1 MSKFQ
6 EFISNKQ
13 ITELQE
19 QLEQA
24 RNKIIKLEA
33 SQQNSGQTDDIYI
46 LRDRLIKVQNEN
58 IKLKNTLRY
67 IEQNLQQ
74 YNKLEAF
81 YEYFNIPNV
90 QNLDIKL
97 QMIVDKFIN
106 LQQDIELKNQ
116 TLIEQSQIQVQNQ
129 ELLTK
134 VTVLEQHLRLKES
147 QLEKLEKQIVNLTKL
162 IEQLQIQ
169 ATESFWDL
177 RIKCDNLKSLIL
189 EGWECDQKNTQG
201 SDHPQKIAVIISEQH
216 QLLSKRFSQVI
227 NDHHV
232 YMKLKEQTL
241 YIVKQITCTSNPI
254 QYIKKQIEAL
264 DEFWLMFI
272 LVKNYPI
279 IILDDKNYNINNEEL
294 LRKVQFMKQLLNS
307 ESPIY
312 LNQEVAYEMNID
324 FQNIR
329 FEIAQFAQQSIGWFF
344 EQSNDLVIVSEYNKR
359 IKLSGSSKV
368 KQARECTLLHY
379 ITDYYQITQDN
390 RVMICIQSNSKENPK
405 VQKQQLN
412 NGIIAKIKSKN
423 NYNKVCQIINSQI
436 TSDTTIQHDENYVYV
451 YL

>member
-1 MSKFQ
+1 MKFQ

-24 RNKIIKLEA
+24 RSKILKLEA
-33 SQQNSGQTDDIYI
+33 QQQHEGQVDDIYI

-58 IKLKNTLRY
+58 FKLKNTLKY
-67 IEQNLQQ
+67 IEQNQQ
-74 YNKLEAF
+74 YNKLDAF
-81 YEYFNIPNV
+81 YDYFNIPNV
-90 QNLDIKL
+90 QNMDIKL

-106 LQQDIELKNQ
+106 LRQEIESKNQ
-116 TLIEQSQIQVQNQ
+116 TLLEYSQIQIQNK
-129 ELLTK
+129 ELFTK
-134 VTVLEQHLRLKES
+134 VTVLEQQLKLKES
-147 QLEKLEKQIVNLTKL
+147 QIEKTEKQIIKLSKL
-162 IEQLQIQ
+162 IEQLQVQ

-177 RIKCDNLKSLIL
+177 RIKCDKLKSLISD
-189 EGWECDQKNTQG
+189 GWECDQKTTQND
-201 SDHPQKIAVIISEQH
+201 DHPQKVAAIISEQH
-216 QLLSKRFSQVI
+216 ALLSKRFSQPI
-227 NDHHV
+227 SDHHA
-232 YMKLKEQTL
+232 YFKLQEQTL
-241 YIVKQITCTSNPI
+241 YIVKQISCTSQPI
-254 QYIKKQIEAL
+254 QQIKKQIEAL

-279 IILDDKNYNINNEEL
+279 IILNDNNININNSEL
-294 LRKVQFMKQLLNS
+294 FKKVQFMKQLLNS

-312 LNQEVAYEMNID
+312 FNQEVAYEMNID
-324 FQNIR
+324 FQNLR
-329 FEIAQFAQQSIGWFF
+329 FEIAQFAQQSFGWFF

-359 IKLSGSSKV
+359 IKLSGTSKV

-390 RVMICIQSNSKENPK
+390 RVMICIQSNSKDAPK
-405 VQKQQLN
+405 VSKQQVN
-412 NGIIAKIKSKN
+412 TGVVAKIKNKD

-436 TSDTTIQHDENYVYV
+436 TQDTAIQYDENYVYV

>member
-24 RNKIIKLEA
+24 RNKIQKLEA
-33 SQQNSGQTDDIYI
+33 QQQHTGQVDDIYI

-58 IKLKNTLRY
+58 IKLKNTLKY
-67 IEQNLQQ
+67 IEQNQQ
-74 YNKLEAF
+74 YNKLNAF
-81 YEYFNIPNV
+81 YDYFNIPNV
-90 QNLDIKL
+90 QNMDIKL
-97 QMIVDKFIN
+97 QLIIDQFIN
-106 LQQDIELKNQ
+106 LRQEIELKNQ
-116 TLIEQSQIQVQNQ
+116 TLLEYSQIQIQNK

-134 VTVLEQHLRLKES
+134 VTVLEQQLKLKES
-147 QLEKLEKQIVNLTKL
+147 QIEKTDKQIVNLTKL
-162 IEQLQIQ
+162 IEQLQVQ

-177 RIKCDNLKSLIL
+177 RIKCDNLKSLISN
-189 EGWECDQKNTQG
+189 GWECDQKINQN
-201 SDHPQKIAVIISEQH
+201 SDHPQKIATIISEQH
-216 QLLSKRFSQVI
+216 SLLSKRFSQPI
-227 NDHHV
+227 FDHHV
-232 YMKLKEQTL
+232 YFKLKEQTL
-241 YIVKQITCTSNPI
+241 YIVKQIQCTSQPI
-254 QYIKKQIEAL
+254 QQIKKQIEAL

-279 IILDDKNYNINNEEL
+279 IILNDNNQNINNSEL
-294 LRKVQFMKQLLNS
+294 FKKVQFMKQLLNS

-312 LNQEVAYEMNID
+312 YNQEVAYEMNID
-324 FQNIR
+324 FQNIQ
-329 FEIAQFAQQSIGWFF
+329 FEIAQFAQQSFSWFF

-390 RVMICIQSNSKENPK
+390 RVMLCIQSNSKDAPK
-405 VQKQQLN
+405 VQKQQVN
-412 NGIIAKIKSKN
+412 TGIVAKIKNKE

-436 TSDTTIQHDENYVYV
+436 TQDTTIQYDENYVYI